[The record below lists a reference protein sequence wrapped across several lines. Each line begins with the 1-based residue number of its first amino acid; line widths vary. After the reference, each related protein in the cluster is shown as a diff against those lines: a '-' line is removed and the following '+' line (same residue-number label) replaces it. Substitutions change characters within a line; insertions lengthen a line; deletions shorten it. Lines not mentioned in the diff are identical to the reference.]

1 MNAEKIA
8 KLKAQVESLQGLLI
22 RAYAK
27 FLFFRPMMV
36 NDPLN
41 ERISNEGR
49 HTGFSQLRNWLY
61 WDFIQELVKLC
72 DDSDDRT
79 PSIRQL
85 KKALAEPAI
94 LASLKEQFSH
104 RTWPPVK
111 GNDLRIAQYFQEREE
126 EELRL
131 SFDETYRRFQRSSAE
146 LLSSSALT
154 GYVTIRNKL
163 IAHNE
168 LQKSDAG
175 YTFFDIKVLKL
186 KYGQER
192 KTLEMARDVVDDLD
206 LLVRN
211 SSFVWDSF
219 LKQETEDVCKFWSI
233 EEIEPPLIDAKST
246 TESKERER
254 VSP

>member
-1 MNAEKIA
+1 VIADEIA
-8 KLKAQVESLQGLLI
+8 KLKARVESLQGLLI

-36 NDPLN
+36 NNQLN
-41 ERISNEGR
+41 ERISTEERGA
-49 HTGFSQLRNWLY
+49 GFSQLRNWLY

-72 DDSDDRT
+72 NDPDNRT

-85 KKALAEPAI
+85 NKALVEPII
-94 LASLKEQFSH
+94 LASLKEQYSQ
-104 RTWPPVK
+104 RTWPVMREE
-111 GNDLRIAQYFQEREE
+111 DLQIAQHFQKKEE

-131 SFDETYRRFQRSSAE
+131 EFDETYRRFQDNSTK
-146 LLSSSALT
+146 LLSSDALN

-168 LQKSDAG
+168 LQKTADG
-175 YTFFDIKVLKL
+175 YDFFDVRVLKL

-192 KTLEMARDVVDDLD
+192 RTLEMARDVVDDLD

-211 SSFVWDSF
+211 SSFAWDSF
-219 LKQETEDVCKFWSI
+219 LEQETTDVCKFWNI
-233 EEIEPPLIDAKST
+233 EAMEEPLTDAQST
-246 TESKERER
+246 VK
-254 VSP
+254 PNNP